1 MNSFALGTALLV
13 QHGNDVC
20 HPKQEDGDGGTG
32 RARAAGLRLG
42 AIGHDDEAFVVEDED
57 DVVEEKYAERKLVT
71 TLLLGMADVVMQ
83 REGGRWLKS
92 SNSNLN

>member
-1 MNSFALGTALLV
+1 M

-42 AIGHDDEAFVVEDED
+42 AIGHDEAFV
-57 DVVEEKYAERKLVT
+57 VVEEKYAERKLVT